1 MSDCIDLFPR
11 VTEGNFTE
19 AGYLA
24 SNPDVRRAVERGRF
38 ASGRA
43 HFEQRGRREIRPIFH
58 APDLEPMRTRKMER
72 LQPLLRTELPHRRR
86 GAKYDFLTAELADL
100 AGIKDTE
107 NVSSNQYDPF
117 VLQIIADHADG
128 LVLDCGAGRRDRYYA
143 NVVNFEIV
151 DYESTD
157 VLGVGECLP
166 FKDDS
171 FDAVVSLAVLEHVRD
186 PFACAREISRVLKPG
201 GRLACAVP
209 FLQPLHGYPN
219 HYFNMTEYGLRE
231 LFVRDL
237 TIESQFV
244 AGSMLPIWSLTWIV
258 QSWARGLPEKE
269 RKRFLSRR
277 LSDLMADPVSL
288 MSESYV
294 TALPDEKNRELA
306 SGTYLFARKPQ
317 SDASQA

>member
-11 VTEGNFTE
+11 VTDETFTE

-24 SNPDVRRAVERGRF
+24 ANPDVRLAIARGRF
-38 ASGRA
+38 ADGRA
-43 HFEQRGRREIRPIFH
+43 HYERRGRNETRTAFH
-58 APDLEPMRTRKMER
+58 APDLDAMRARKMER
-72 LQPLLRTELPHRRR
+72 LEPLLRTELPHRRR
-86 GAKYDFLTAELADL
+86 GAKYDFLTDELADL
-100 AGIKDTE
+100 AGVTE
-107 NVSSNQYDPF
+107 TANVSSNRYDPF
-117 VLQIIADHADG
+117 VLQIIAESGDG

-166 FKDDS
+166 FRDGS

-186 PFACAREISRVLKPG
+186 PFACAREIARVLRPG

-209 FLQPLHGYPN
+209 FLQPLHGYPS
-219 HYFNMTEYGLRE
+219 HYFNMTEHGLRE

-237 TIESQFV
+237 AIESQFV

-258 QSWARGLPEKE
+258 RSWAQGLPEKA

-277 LSDLMADPVSL
+277 LSDLMADPASL
-288 MSESYV
+288 LDESYV

-306 SGTYLFARKPQ
+306 SGTYLFARKPER
-317 SDASQA
+317 